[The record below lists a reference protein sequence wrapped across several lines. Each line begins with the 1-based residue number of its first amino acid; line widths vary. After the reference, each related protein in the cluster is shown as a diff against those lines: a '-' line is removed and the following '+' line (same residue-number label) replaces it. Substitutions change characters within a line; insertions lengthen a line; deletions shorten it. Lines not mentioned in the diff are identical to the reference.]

1 MIEQLRRATPFIH
14 FGFGVLE
21 IPDIDAGTVVDVW
34 QDTIYNNAFY
44 TVTVYAPDAVV
55 LSAEVGHVQL
65 QFPASG
71 VTTIKIIIENT
82 AGTLNL
88 ESNTLPLGV
97 K

>member
-1 MIEQLRRATPFIH
+1 MIEQLRRAAPFIH
-14 FGFGVLE
+14 FGFGVVE
-21 IPDIDAGTVVDVW
+21 IPDIDADSIIDVW

-44 TVTVYAPDAVV
+44 TVSVYAPDAVV
-55 LSAEVGHVQL
+55 LSAELGRIRL
-65 QFPASG
+65 QFPTSG

-88 ESNTLPLGV
+88 ESNMLPLGV